1 MKKLLS
7 IIVLSLLLSFNA
19 NADDIKDFEIEG
31 ISLGDSLLE
40 FYSEKYIKNKAK
52 DYGYSNNDFIPV
64 ANIKKNMKTF

>member
-40 FYSEKYIKNKAK
+40 FIQKNTLKIK
-52 DYGYSNNDFIPV
+52 P
-64 ANIKKNMKTF
+64 KTMDTLIMILYL